1 MTTIGNQIHL
11 IQEMMSRAQE
21 QQRVISHNIANVNTP
36 NYRAQDIRFA
46 TALQDIVAGK
56 ESSAPGETGATFEVQ
71 GLQVREDGNN
81 VDIDRELVNL
91 DKNMLMFKSFSEML
105 AAKLSMLRTAITSR

>member
-1 MTTIGNQIHL
+1 MTTIGNQINL

-36 NYRAQDIRFA
+36 NYRAQDIRFS
-46 TALQDIVAGK
+46 TALQDILAGK
-56 ESSAPGETGATFEVQ
+56 ESNATNQAGTTFEVQ
-71 GLQVREDGNN
+71 GLMVREDGNT

-91 DKNMLMFKSFSEML
+91 DKNMLMFKSYSEML
-105 AAKLSMLRTAITSR
+105 VAKLSMLRTAISSR